1 MATTSKKTKPLIIV
15 ESPAKV
21 RTIGKYIGG
30 NFQVSSTVGH
40 IKDLPKKNIG
50 IDVTNNFKPRY
61 ENIPDKKRVIASLKK
76 MASDTNDIYLA
87 QDPDREGEAI
97 AWHTADILKKKGR
110 NFYRVLFNELTKN
123 GILKAMETPLPL
135 NESKYNAQQARRI
148 LDRLVGYEISPVLWK
163 KVKNGLS
170 AGRVQSVS
178 VRIIADRERA
188 IYAFVPPE
196 YWSVTAMLAGENLPP
211 FNAKLVKKNN
221 KKIEPPNKKT
231 TDAILKE
238 LKPQTFFV
246 DKIVKKTVK
255 KNPLPPFITSK
266 LQQEAINRLG
276 FSAKKTMTIAQQLYE
291 GIDIGP
297 GERVGLITYMRTD
310 STRIA
315 AEAAY
320 EAIEYVNKT
329 YGKDYAIEQPR
340 YFANKQK
347 AQDAH
352 EAIRPTVIYNT
363 PESISAY
370 LTKEQS
376 ALYALIWKRFVASQM
391 SLALIN
397 RNSVDIKAGD
407 YTFTVSGSSIKF
419 DGFMKL
425 YMSAAD
431 IIERNKKQEMMPEL
445 KEKEVLKLLKL
456 TPKQHFTQPP
466 PRFSEA
472 SLVKELEEN
481 GIGRPSTYA
490 NILSTIRSKGYV
502 ILEKGYFKPSELG
515 FMVNDLLVENFP
527 RILDVAFTAKME
539 NNLDKIEAAE
549 IDYVNVLSQFYSP
562 FSQTLNL
569 AETKMNSIKIKGV
582 PTDVKCPECASQIKI
597 KIGKNGPFLTCSKY
611 PECKYSADYG
621 RDEKGKITP
630 AARVPAAEADG
641 KVCNKCGLPMT
652 VKNGKFGAFLACT
665 GYPECRN
672 TTSLT
677 SSKQTKSIG
686 IQCPQKKC
694 SGEIVE
700 RYSKRGKLFY
710 GCSTYPK
717 CDFASWDKP
726 AAKKCPECGASFML
740 EKSTKKDGDFLACSN
755 KECGNKVTKF

>member
-1 MATTSKKTKPLIIV
+1 MATTLKKDRPLVIV

-21 RTIGKYIGG
+21 RTIGKYLGK
-30 NFQVSSTVGH
+30 NFNVSSTVGH
-40 IKDLPKKNIG
+40 IQDLPKKNIG
-50 IDVTNNFKPRY
+50 IDVENNFKPKY
-61 ENIPDKKRVIASLKK
+61 ENIPAKKRVIADLKK
-76 MASDTNDIYLA
+76 IASNTKEVYLA

-123 GILKAMETPLPL
+123 GILKAMETPLSL
-135 NESKYNAQQARRI
+135 NESKYNAQQTRRI

-170 AGRVQSVS
+170 AGRVQSVA
-178 VRIIADRERA
+178 VRIIADRERE
-188 IYAFVPPE
+188 IYAFVPRE
-196 YWSVTAMLAGENLPP
+196 YWSVTANLAGANPP
-211 FNAKLVKKNN
+211 SFDAKLVKKNN
-221 KKIEPPNKKT
+221 KKLNIPNKET
-231 TDAILKE
+231 IDAILKE
-238 LKPQTFFV
+238 LKSEKFFI

-266 LQQEAINRLG
+266 LQQEAINRLR

-320 EAIEYVNKT
+320 EAIDYVNKT
-329 YGKDYAIEQPR
+329 YGKDYAINQPR

-363 PESISAY
+363 PESISGY

-376 ALYALIWKRFVASQM
+376 ALYTLIWKRFVASQM
-391 SLALIN
+391 SVALIN
-397 RNSVDIKAGD
+397 RNSVSIKAGD
-407 YTFTVSGSSIKF
+407 YTFTTSGSLVKF

-425 YMSAAD
+425 YMSAVD
-431 IIERNKKQEMMPEL
+431 IMERNEKQALMPEL
-445 KEKEVLKLLKL
+445 KEKEILKLLKL

-466 PRFSEA
+466 PRFSEG

-502 ILEKGYFKPSELG
+502 DLEKGYFKPSELG

-527 RILDVAFTAKME
+527 KILDVDFTAKME
-539 NNLDKIEAAE
+539 NNLDKIEAAD
-549 IDYVNVLSQFYSP
+549 IDYVKVLNEFYSP
-562 FSQTLNL
+562 FSKTLNL
-569 AETKMNSIKIKGV
+569 AEANMTSIKIKGIL
-582 PTDVKCPECASQIKI
+582 TDVKCPKCASRLKI

-611 PECKYSADYG
+611 PECKHSTDYS
-621 RDEKGKITP
+621 RDEKGKIIP
-630 AARVPAAEADG
+630 AERADISIADG
-641 KVCNKCGLPMT
+641 KVCDKCGLPMT
-652 VKNGKFGAFLACT
+652 VKNGKFGEFLACT

-672 TTSLT
+672 TVSLNAA
-677 SSKQTKSIG
+677 KQTKSLG
-686 IQCPQKKC
+686 VKCPEKGC
-694 SGEIVE
+694 SGEMVE

-710 GCSTYPK
+710 GCSAYPK
-717 CDFASWDKP
+717 CKFASWDKP
-726 AAKKCPECGASFML
+726 VQKECPVCGASFMF
-740 EKSTKKDGDFLACSN
+740 EKSSKKEGDFISCSN
-755 KECGNKVTKF
+755 KECGKKIF